1 MNPLISIAIFVV
13 SAAIGYFL
21 IKNVPS
27 LLHTPLMSGMNA
39 LSGITLLGALIAV
52 TSALSTGSMIAASIA
67 VFLAMVNIAAGFA
80 VTHRMLKMFRPSSG
94 SVKTSKGPQASDDVQ
109 TQEEQR

>member
-1 MNPLISIAIFVV
+1 MNPIISIAIFVV
-13 SAAIGYFL
+13 SAAVGYFL

-39 LSGITLLGALIAV
+39 LSGITLLGAMIAV
-52 TSALSTGSMIAASIA
+52 TSALNTGSMIAASIA

-80 VTHRMLKMFRPSSG
+80 VTHRMLKMFKPSSNRA
-94 SVKTSKGPQASDDVQ
+94 KASKEGQPLEETR

>member
-1 MNPLISIAIFVV
+1 MSPLVSIAIFVV
-13 SAAIGYFL
+13 STALGYFL

-52 TSALSTGSMIAASIA
+52 TSAVYTGSIIAGYIA
-67 VFLAMVNIAAGFA
+67 VFLAVVNIAAGFA
-80 VTHRMLKMFRPSSG
+80 VTHRMLRMFKPSSG
-94 SVKTSKGPQASDDVQ
+94 EVSDKKNRGDD
-109 TQEEQR
+109 